1 MTAVLK
7 DHAARAEAL
16 LADAR
21 GRREPL
27 ERLRASYQ
35 QRLRRASD
43 DFEATDGLRVVERAL
58 TLLPPANG
66 AWGWQAREHREG
78 GEARRGD

>member
-1 MTAVLK
+1 VTAVL
-7 DHAARAEAL
+7 DERAARAEAL
-16 LADAR
+16 VADAG
-21 GRREPL
+21 GRPEPL

-35 QRLRRASD
+35 ERLRRASD

-58 TLLPPANG
+58 TLLPPADG

-78 GEARRGD
+78 GEARRGG